1 MLTDKF
7 FAIAQLGHEVTLW
20 LLIVLSVLSVA
31 FILERFVSLRA
42 VRSRG
47 ERIIEQAQE
56 TLQTN
61 DLKEV
66 ESMSRDKDSVEGRGL
81 SYGMRHVKA
90 HGAPGLEE
98 IFSSYALIERPKLE
112 KRLNFLATV
121 GSNAPFIG
129 LLGTVL
135 GIMDALKTL
144 ASSQGDPGPVMVGI
158 SQALVATAVG
168 LLVAIPA
175 VVAYNYFQKQV
186 KQTMQNLESVKEICL
201 AYAKTSASTPTK
213 DA

>member
-1 MLTDKF
+1 MLTEKF

-20 LLIVLSVLSVA
+20 MLIAMSVLSVA
-31 FILERFVSLRA
+31 FILERFVALRA
-42 VRSRG
+42 VRSKG
-47 ERIIEQAQE
+47 EKIVDQAQE
-56 TLQTN
+56 TLQSN

-81 SYGMRHVKA
+81 NYGMRHVKS
-90 HGAPGLEE
+90 HGAQGLDEV
-98 IFSSYALIERPKLE
+98 FNSYALIEKPKLE
-112 KRLNFLATV
+112 RRLNFLATV

-144 ASSQGDPGPVMVGI
+144 ATSQGDPGPVMVGI

-186 KQTMQNLESVKEICL
+186 KLTMQNLESVKELCL
-201 AYAKTSASTPTK
+201 AYAKTSKKEA
-213 DA
+213 